1 MCIDSSHMQ
10 YNLFEKQVCKVRMLL
25 KSFTTNNCRNEKKT
39 LLLLNVYLRIAA
51 NCIIYE
57 II

>member
-1 MCIDSSHMQ
+1 MCIDSPHMQ
-10 YNLFEKQVCKVRMLL
+10 CNLFEKQVCKVRMLL

-39 LLLLNVYLRIAA
+39 LLLLNVYLRIAG